1 MALPNKVGFLR
12 ITFLLVGGIVASAN
26 YGYGEIA
33 ADRTTMPE
41 KFQGA
46 PGLIKGGFMIKGSR
60 ERFEKANT
68 LDLESYKTS
77 LQVNPG
83 EVSLQ
88 QISNPKPNEQLSI
101 KFVVTNGS
109 DRGAFLF
116 FPTSQRFEAIL
127 RDGSGKVVYTWS
139 EDYEFSP
146 EVGYS
151 FLNPSER
158 LNYQLSIPLQA
169 LRGKFSEGQLLL
181 SASLVNY
188 PRLRAETP
196 IEIVP

>member
-1 MALPNKVGFLR
+1 MNFLHSARWLR
-12 ITFLLVGGIVASAN
+12 IFWLVLGGMAGSSVP
-26 YGYGEIA
+26 GHGEIA

-46 PGLIKGGFMIKGSR
+46 PGLIKGGFMVKGSR
-60 ERFEKANT
+60 ERFERANT
-68 LDLESYKTS
+68 LDLESYRTS
-77 LQVNPG
+77 LQVSPG
-83 EVSLQ
+83 ELSLQ
-88 QISNPKPNEQLSI
+88 QIRNPKPNEQLSI

-116 FPTSQRFEAIL
+116 FPTSQRFEAVL
-127 RDGSGKVVYTWS
+127 RDASGKVVYTWS
-139 EDYEFSP
+139 EDYEFAP

-169 LRGKFSEGQLLL
+169 LRGKFSEGQLSL
-181 SASLVNY
+181 SANLVNY